1 MVGQTISHYKI
12 IEKLG
17 EGGMGVVYK
26 AHDEKLDRNVALKFI
41 SKAFATDEEKK
52 RFLREAQAAAAVEHP
67 NICPIH
73 EIDEADGRVFFV
85 MAFVEGRTITEMVAD
100 GPLEFEQAAS
110 IVRQVASGLEE
121 AHEHGIVHR
130 DIKGQNIIVNSK
142 GRATILDFGLVQ
154 RKGKTRLT
162 ATGTTLGTAAYMSP
176 EQARGEETDART
188 DLWSLGVVLYEALTG
203 LHPFDSEHDL
213 ATLYQIVNEEPEPL
227 TKYRADV
234 PLELERVVE
243 RALVK
248 DRRERYQSAAEIVAD
263 LTAPSGET
271 RVVTGAHRPEAR
283 SRRWLVWP
291 AAAALAGLAAL
302 GYFWSAGGDASGPA
316 TLTPTAQALYDQGQ
330 YYLQRYEQSE
340 NLDQAIGL
348 FEDARREDPDSP
360 LIEAG
365 LAEAYYRK
373 YISTDDRKWLDGA
386 LNAASTAVDRG
397 GRSAQAFAV
406 RGMVQNAYGRSTQ
419 AIADF
424 EAARAID
431 ESNVDAVRGLAEA
444 FSDQGRSAE
453 AEEKYSE
460 AIQLAP
466 ADWTGYKTLGIF
478 YARQKRFVEA
488 EEQFRSVVRLTPDNA
503 LGYNNLGAVQSELG
517 EIDRATESFER
528 SVAIA
533 PRATSYSNLGNL
545 RFYRGQYSEAAGLY
559 QLAIDLSPNE
569 DKYWGNLG
577 DAYRMRRQ
585 TGDEEK
591 ANDAYGRAI
600 ELVQRRLGLNPAD
613 AYRRSLLAF
622 WLACLGQTRDAQ
634 SEIQQALSLAT
645 DNADVLFLAA
655 LVHEITGRRVAA
667 EEAYREALRIWAK
680 TTCSFCRRMP
690 HWMNGE
696 R

>member
-271 RVVTGAHRPEAR
+271 RIVTGAHRPEAR
-283 SRRWLVWP
+283 SRRWLV
-291 AAAALAGLAAL
+291 
-302 GYFWSAGGDASGPA
+302 
-316 TLTPTAQALYDQGQ
+316 
-330 YYLQRYEQSE
+330 
-340 NLDQAIGL
+340 
-348 FEDARREDPDSP
+348 
-360 LIEAG
+360 
-365 LAEAYYRK
+365 
-373 YISTDDRKWLDGA
+373 
-386 LNAASTAVDRG
+386 
-397 GRSAQAFAV
+397 
-406 RGMVQNAYGRSTQ
+406 
-419 AIADF
+419 
-424 EAARAID
+424 
-431 ESNVDAVRGLAEA
+431 
-444 FSDQGRSAE
+444 
-453 AEEKYSE
+453 
-460 AIQLAP
+460 
-466 ADWTGYKTLGIF
+466 
-478 YARQKRFVEA
+478 
-488 EEQFRSVVRLTPDNA
+488 
-503 LGYNNLGAVQSELG
+503 
-517 EIDRATESFER
+517 
-528 SVAIA
+528 
-533 PRATSYSNLGNL
+533 
-545 RFYRGQYSEAAGLY
+545 
-559 QLAIDLSPNE
+559 
-569 DKYWGNLG
+569 
-577 DAYRMRRQ
+577 
-585 TGDEEK
+585 
-591 ANDAYGRAI
+591 
-600 ELVQRRLGLNPAD
+600 
-613 AYRRSLLAF
+613 
-622 WLACLGQTRDAQ
+622 
-634 SEIQQALSLAT
+634 
-645 DNADVLFLAA
+645 
-655 LVHEITGRRVAA
+655 
-667 EEAYREALRIWAK
+667 
-680 TTCSFCRRMP
+680 
-690 HWMNGE
+690 
-696 R
+696 

>member
-1 MVGQTISHYKI
+1 M
-12 IEKLG
+12 
-17 EGGMGVVYK
+17 
-26 AHDEKLDRNVALKFI
+26 
-41 SKAFATDEEKK
+41 
-52 RFLREAQAAAAVEHP
+52 
-67 NICPIH
+67 
-73 EIDEADGRVFFV
+73 
-85 MAFVEGRTITEMVAD
+85 
-100 GPLEFEQAAS
+100 
-110 IVRQVASGLEE
+110 
-121 AHEHGIVHR
+121 
-130 DIKGQNIIVNSK
+130 
-142 GRATILDFGLVQ
+142 
-154 RKGKTRLT
+154 
-162 ATGTTLGTAAYMSP
+162 
-176 EQARGEETDART
+176 
-188 DLWSLGVVLYEALTG
+188 
-203 LHPFDSEHDL
+203 
-213 ATLYQIVNEEPEPL
+213 
-227 TKYRADV
+227 
-234 PLELERVVE
+234 
-243 RALVK
+243 
-248 DRRERYQSAAEIVAD
+248 
-263 LTAPSGET
+263 
-271 RVVTGAHRPEAR
+271 
-283 SRRWLVWP
+283 
-291 AAAALAGLAAL
+291 AGLAAL

-365 LAEAYYRK
+365 LAEAYY
-373 YISTDDRKWLDGA
+373 RKWLDGA

-545 RFYRGQYSEAAGLY
+545 RFYRGQYSEAAGTL
-559 QLAIDLSPNE
+559 
-569 DKYWGNLG
+569 
-577 DAYRMRRQ
+577 
-585 TGDEEK
+585 
-591 ANDAYGRAI
+591 
-600 ELVQRRLGLNPAD
+600 PA
-613 AYRRSLLAF
+613 RHRP
-622 WLACLGQTRDAQ
+622 
-634 SEIQQALSLAT
+634 EP
-645 DNADVLFLAA
+645 
-655 LVHEITGRRVAA
+655 E
-667 EEAYREALRIWAK
+667 
-680 TTCSFCRRMP
+680 
-690 HWMNGE
+690 
-696 R
+696 

>member
-234 PLELERVVE
+234 PLEFERVVE

-373 YISTDDRKWLDGA
+373 YISTDDLKWLDGA

-406 RGMVQNAYGRSTQ
+406 RGMVQNAYGRSTNRTSTPCEVWPRRSATKDGAPKPKRSTAKQ
-419 AIADF
+419 FNSRPRIGPGT
-424 EAARAID
+424 RR
-431 ESNVDAVRGLAEA
+431 SG
-444 FSDQGRSAE
+444 SSMPGRSA
-453 AEEKYSE
+453 S
-460 AIQLAP
+460 
-466 ADWTGYKTLGIF
+466 W
-478 YARQKRFVEA
+478 KRK
-488 EEQFRSVVRLTPDNA
+488 S
-503 LGYNNLGAVQSELG
+503 
-517 EIDRATESFER
+517 SFEASFDSLPITR
-528 SVAIA
+528 S
-533 PRATSYSNLGNL
+533 ATTTWELFNPSSARSTGQL
-545 RFYRGQYSEAAGLY
+545 RV
-559 QLAIDLSPNE
+559 LSVPSPS
-569 DKYWGNLG
+569 
-577 DAYRMRRQ
+577 
-585 TGDEEK
+585 T
-591 ANDAYGRAI
+591 
-600 ELVQRRLGLNPAD
+600 
-613 AYRRSLLAF
+613 
-622 WLACLGQTRDAQ
+622 
-634 SEIQQALSLAT
+634 
-645 DNADVLFLAA
+645 
-655 LVHEITGRRVAA
+655 
-667 EEAYREALRIWAK
+667 
-680 TTCSFCRRMP
+680 
-690 HWMNGE
+690 
-696 R
+696 